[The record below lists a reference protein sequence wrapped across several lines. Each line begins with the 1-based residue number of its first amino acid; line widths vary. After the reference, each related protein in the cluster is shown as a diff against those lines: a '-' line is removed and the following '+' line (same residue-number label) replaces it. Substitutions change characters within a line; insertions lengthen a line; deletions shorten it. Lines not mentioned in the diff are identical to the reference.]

1 MRGVANHPWREYMDA
16 TREVARR
23 AAAMDL
29 LEITQKG
36 KVVDPSSFKGPI
48 RLRRK
53 RWGVP
58 LDERSRREC
67 ASRWR
72 RERDGEEGAR
82 GCQRRETPKVDSAP
96 ASKRRKTEEV
106 DESTPEDA

>member
-1 MRGVANHPWREYMDA
+1 MDA

-36 KVVDPSSFKGPI
+36 KVVNPASFKGPI

-53 RWGVP
+53 RGGAP

-67 ASRWR
+67 ASRWQR
-72 RERDGEEGAR
+72 VRDGEDGAR
-82 GCQRRETPKVDSAP
+82 GCQRREKPTVDSAP
-96 ASKRRKTEEV
+96 APNRRKMEEV

>member
-1 MRGVANHPWREYMDA
+1 MMRGVANPWKEYMDA

-36 KVVDPSSFKGPI
+36 KVVDPLSFKGPI

-53 RWGVP
+53 RGGAP

-67 ASRWR
+67 VSRWQ
-72 RERDGEEGAR
+72 RERDAKGAR
-82 GCQRRETPKVDSAP
+82 GCPRREEPKVDSAP
-96 ASKRRKTEEV
+96 ASKRRKTEDEV
-106 DESTPEDA
+106 TLGDG

>member
-1 MRGVANHPWREYMDA
+1 M
-16 TREVARR
+16 
-23 AAAMDL
+23 
-29 LEITQKG
+29 
-36 KVVDPSSFKGPI
+36 
-48 RLRRK
+48 
-53 RWGVP
+53 
-58 LDERSRREC
+58 DERSRREC
-67 ASRWR
+67 ASRWQ

>member
-1 MRGVANHPWREYMDA
+1 MRGVANPWREYMDA

-36 KVVDPSSFKGPI
+36 KVVNPASFKGPI

-53 RWGVP
+53 RGGAP

-72 RERDGEEGAR
+72 RVRMSRPSRRMPSRALLPTLRYYAKAAR
-82 GCQRRETPKVDSAP
+82 PHSREVF
-96 ASKRRKTEEV
+96 R
-106 DESTPEDA
+106 

>member
-53 RWGVP
+53 RWGAP
-58 LDERSRREC
+58 FDERSRREC
-67 ASRWR
+67 ASRWQ
-72 RERDGEEGAR
+72 RERDGEEP
-82 GCQRRETPKVDSAP
+82 RRETPKVDSAP

>member
-1 MRGVANHPWREYMDA
+1 MDA

-36 KVVDPSSFKGPI
+36 KVVDPTSFKGPI

-53 RWGVP
+53 RGGAP

-67 ASRWR
+67 ASRWQ
-72 RERDGEEGAR
+72 RERRDLEGAR
-82 GCQRRETPKVDSAP
+82 REEPKVESAP
-96 ASKRRKTEEV
+96 ASKRRKTE
-106 DESTPEDA
+106 DDASREDDG

>member
-1 MRGVANHPWREYMDA
+1 MDA

-36 KVVDPSSFKGPI
+36 KVVDPTSFKGPI

-53 RWGVP
+53 RGGAP
-58 LDERSRREC
+58 LDERSRREG
-67 ASRWR
+67 ASRWQ
-72 RERDGEEGAR
+72 RERDLQGAR
-82 GCQRRETPKVDSAP
+82 REEPKVESAP
-96 ASKRRKTEEV
+96 ASKRRKTE
-106 DESTPEDA
+106 DDASRDDDG

>member
-1 MRGVANHPWREYMDA
+1 MDA

-36 KVVDPSSFKGPI
+36 KVVDPTSFKGPI

-53 RWGVP
+53 RGGAP

-67 ASRWR
+67 ASRWQ
-72 RERDGEEGAR
+72 RERDLEGAR
-82 GCQRRETPKVDSAP
+82 REEPRREEPRREEPKVDSAP
-96 ASKRRKTEEV
+96 ASKRRKTEGEA
-106 DESTPEDA
+106 TPDDDG

>member
-1 MRGVANHPWREYMDA
+1 MMRGVANHPWREYMDA

-53 RWGVP
+53 RWGAP

-72 RERDGEEGAR
+72 RERDGEECAR
-82 GCQRRETPKVDSAP
+82 GCPKVDSAP
-96 ASKRRKTEEV
+96 ASKRLKTED
-106 DESTPEDA
+106 DESTPEDG

>member
-1 MRGVANHPWREYMDA
+1 MRGVANPWKEYMDA

-36 KVVDPSSFKGPI
+36 KVVNPASFKGPI

-53 RWGVP
+53 RGGAP

-67 ASRWR
+67 ASRWQ
-72 RERDGEEGAR
+72 RERDLEGAR
-82 GCQRRETPKVDSAP
+82 REEPKVDSAP
-96 ASKRRKTEEV
+96 ASKRRKMEV
-106 DESTPEDA
+106 EATPDDGG